1 MNPKDL
7 FGKYATYV
15 FIIYTI
21 LKIVFEND
29 AGNSEIP
36 KDSKPV
42 PSTDL
47 VQKNVA
53 SSGNSRNVNR
63 NTRGRAEE

>member
-29 AGNSEIP
+29 SRNTEIP
-36 KDSKPV
+36 EDSEPV

-47 VQKNVA
+47 VQKNVT
-53 SSGNSRNVNR
+53 SSSAARNVTR
-63 NTRGRAEE
+63 NTRSRTEE